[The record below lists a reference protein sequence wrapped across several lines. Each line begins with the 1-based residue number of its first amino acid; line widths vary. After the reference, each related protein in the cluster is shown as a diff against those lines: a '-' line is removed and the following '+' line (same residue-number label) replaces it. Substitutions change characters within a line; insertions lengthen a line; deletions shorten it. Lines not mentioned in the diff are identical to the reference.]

1 MSPKNFFQRTYT
13 TKSGVISEWYSSL
26 RASLPLSTD
35 PKLVELA
42 ITRKRS
48 MIDSLLAFLRKKRF
62 VKNVCDV
69 SYPRF
74 ICPKFFTFCQTSDKV
89 LTKKQ
94 AERSELLP
102 EETGRRNL
110 VSTEYFDIDVR
121 GFHDSCS
128 STSDPS
134 SKPNLEEDIES
145 EYYDF
150 RKRHK
155 FFIHGKM
162 QFIKLMPEEILK
174 RM

>member
-1 MSPKNFFQRTYT
+1 MSAR
-13 TKSGVISEWYSSL
+13 VL
-26 RASLPLSTD
+26 
-35 PKLVELA
+35 
-42 ITRKRS
+42 
-48 MIDSLLAFLRKKRF
+48 KKE
-62 VKNVCDV
+62 K
-69 SYPRF
+69 
-74 ICPKFFTFCQTSDKV
+74 TSDKV

-174 RM
+174 RMTLNIYAYKI